1 MNELQAVLK
10 KTTTAQRLLAVLLAA
25 AFLWAYWPMF
35 MAVGYRCFKDPQ
47 YSHGFLVP
55 LFAGVLLW
63 HRRTMLEGK
72 RLTWNTWG
80 FALLGL
86 GLALFL
92 LGGYLYVSWFDT
104 PSLLLTLAGLA
115 LLLGGIPALQW
126 SWPAIAFLIFM
137 MPLPYRLETAL
148 ALPLQRVATVT
159 SAYAMQT
166 LGFPAVA
173 ENTNIWIR
181 DLPPPGYV
189 EVAPACSGLGMLFSF
204 ITLSVAMVLVID
216 RDWIDKM
223 VILVSAIPIA
233 IVANIVRITLTG
245 ALFYFSQDSWAKRIF
260 HDGAGYLM
268 MAVAFAILWLELKI
282 MARLIVPVEA
292 RRPLTFGLAL
302 TRQLPAG
309 LPKEPLP
316 GRQSLGRIGR

>member
-10 KTTTAQRLLAVLLAA
+10 KTTTTQRMLAVLLAA
-25 AFLWAYWPMF
+25 AFLWAYWPIF
-35 MAVGYRCFKDPQ
+35 MSVSYRWLKDPQ

-55 LFAGVLLW
+55 PFAAVLLW

-72 RLTWNTWG
+72 RLTWSPWG
-80 FALLGL
+80 LVILGL
-86 GLALFL
+86 GMALFL
-92 LGGYLYVSWFDT
+92 LGGYVYVSWFDT
-104 PSLLLTLAGLA
+104 ASLLLTLAGLV
-115 LLLGGIPALQW
+115 LLMGGVPALRW

-148 ALPLQRVATVT
+148 AFPLQSVATVT
-159 SAYAMQT
+159 SAYALQT

-173 ENTNIWIR
+173 ENTRIWIR
-181 DLPPPGYV
+181 DLPL
-189 EVAPACSGLGMLFSF
+189 EIAPACSGLGMLFSF

-216 RDWIDKM
+216 RDWIDKT

-245 ALFYFSQDSWAKRIF
+245 ALYYFSQSSLAKRVF

-268 MAVAFAILWLELKI
+268 MAVAFAILWLELKV
-282 MARLIVPVEA
+282 MARLAVPVEA
-292 RRPLTFGLAL
+292 PRPLTFGLAL
-302 TRQLPAG
+302 TKQLPAG
-309 LPKEPLP
+309 PPKEPLP
-316 GRQSLGRIGR
+316 GRPSLGRIGK